1 MEIRPDKADNPDM
14 GRTGRPT
21 TLGEGLTVVERV
33 VALAV
38 RGALDQAW
46 SAQESAR
53 TLLEVTTD
61 PGALRRARARVSE
74 VVLTSPSIAGT
85 HAIAALN
92 LALAQLQEV
101 TARIPAQRPEKDP
114 GHGESEPH
122 DLKVLE
128 LTGTPESRHEAA
140 LFVAANVCPEHA
152 AVEGGRAM
160 LLAQELLAQ
169 TVGQAVRAAHLT
181 VTCTGHAVTVYV
193 DLAAEHPALEGL
205 QSGAPD
211 LRLVQVLA
219 DDCGAEPL
227 RPGVRYWAT
236 IET

>member
-1 MEIRPDKADNPDM
+1 MEIRREKAENRSM

-21 TLGEGLTVVERV
+21 TLGEGLTLVERV

-46 SAQESAR
+46 SAQDSALS
-53 TLLEVTTD
+53 LLELTRD
-61 PGALRRARARVSE
+61 PGTLRRARARVSE
-74 VVLTSPSIAGT
+74 VVLISPSVAGT
-85 HAIAALN
+85 QAIAALN
-92 LALAQLQEV
+92 VALAQIQEV
-101 TARIPAQRPEKDP
+101 AARIPVQRPERASERGPD
-114 GHGESEPH
+114 EPH
-122 DLKVLE
+122 AVKVLE
-128 LTGTPESRHEAA
+128 PTGSPESRREAA

-152 AVEGGRAM
+152 AVESGRAM

-169 TVGQAVRAAHLT
+169 TSGQAVRAAHLT
-181 VTCTGHAVTVYV
+181 LSCTGHAVTVYV
-193 DLAAEHPALEGL
+193 DLSAEHPAHERLEP
-205 QSGAPD
+205 STPD
-211 LRLVQVLA
+211 LRLVEVLA